1 MGWWGADVYNT
12 VAMQTVAILGAG
24 ELGGAVGRALAC
36 RDLVSR
42 IVFIDKSGTVAA
54 GKALDI
60 RQSGPVEGFDTRLD
74 GTEDLSS
81 VIGASVVVLA
91 DEHGAG
97 DWTGEAAL
105 QLLGRVHAYNPR
117 ALIVAAGARQRDVL
131 RLAVTELG
139 LPPTRVVG
147 SAPTAAAGAARALV
161 ALEAG
166 CSATDVS
173 LSVVGAPPGWVI
185 AWADGSVAGSPLV
198 RALAPPAVTRI
209 EARLRASWPAG
220 PHALASAAAAVIHAA
235 WTGSHRQFPCFVG
248 DLWEPRRSTF
258 VALPVVLGPTG
269 VRRVDVPQLAPRE
282 QVALDALLRP

>member
-1 MGWWGADVYNT
+1 MGADVYNT

-36 RDLVSR
+36 RDFASR
-42 IVFIDKSGTVAA
+42 IVFIDKSAGVAA

-60 RQSGPVEGFDTRLD
+60 RQSGPVERFDTRLE
-74 GTEDLSS
+74 GTDDVTS
-81 VIGASVVVLA
+81 VIGAAVVVLA

-97 DWTGEAAL
+97 EWTGDAAL
-105 QLLGRVHAYNPR
+105 QLLGLIRDYNPR
-117 ALIVAAGARQRDVL
+117 ALIVAAGATQRDVL
-131 RLAVTELG
+131 RLAVTEAG
-139 LPPTRVVG
+139 IAPTRAVG
-147 SAPTAAAGAARALV
+147 SAPTAASGAARALI

-173 LSVVGAPPGWVI
+173 LCVVGAPPGWVI

-198 RALAPPAVTRI
+198 RILAPPAVARI

-220 PHALASAAAAVIHAA
+220 PHALGSAAAAVIHAA
-235 WTGSHRQFPCFVG
+235 WTGSHRQFSCFVG
-248 DLWEPRRSTF
+248 DLREPRRSTF
-258 VALPVVLGPTG
+258 IALPVVLGPAG
-269 VRRVDVPQLAPRE
+269 VHRVDVPQLAPRE

>member
-42 IVFIDKSGTVAA
+42 IVFIDKSAAVAA

-74 GTEDLSS
+74 GTDDLTS

-91 DEHGAG
+91 DEHEAG

-139 LPPTRVVG
+139 LAADACRRLGADSRRGRGASAGRTRG
-147 SAPTAAAGAARALV
+147 RLFGD
-161 ALEAG
+161 
-166 CSATDVS
+166 ATSRCRS
-173 LSVVGAPPGWVI
+173 L
-185 AWADGSVAGSPLV
+185 
-198 RALAPPAVTRI
+198 
-209 EARLRASWPAG
+209 ARLPDG
-220 PHALASAAAAVIHAA
+220 
-235 WTGSHRQFPCFVG
+235 
-248 DLWEPRRSTF
+248 
-258 VALPVVLGPTG
+258 
-269 VRRVDVPQLAPRE
+269 
-282 QVALDALLRP
+282 